1 VTLVDSERMPYN
13 AGIHTALVSEILPP
27 SFSEKLSMVHD
38 SSAINSTKSEHA
50 RTSVPSSLSLLK
62 LETAILLFL
71 VLCLLLTGLLG
82 HRLDA
87 SLFTLLFVS
96 LGALSSALLVHLYL
110 QLNKPL
116 NQSLLSV
123 NDWSARIL
131 AGDLKVRMPRLPL
144 SEENPI
150 ENSLRTN
157 INRIGE
163 KLENLTH
170 NMNELVAQ
178 HVEDIEQK
186 DHTLEIVYDV
196 AASINSSRDL
206 DELLTR
212 FLSTL
217 TNVVNARAA
226 VVRLITDDGQM
237 RLVSSLGLDEELMKK
252 EQLLPSEQCLCG
264 NAYREDEVYY
274 QKISNC
280 DKIIGRAFFDSDDI
294 GMIAVPLQYRDKTL
308 GVYNLFVENHELPN
322 PEDMTILLT
331 NIGRHLGMAIDKARS
346 DNESKRLSI
355 MEERTRLAHELH
367 DSLAQTLASLRFQ
380 VRVLDETLRRGKE
393 PEIWFELEKIENNLD
408 EAYAELR
415 ELITH
420 FRAPIDKRGLIPAV
434 EHLVDRFRNQCDIS
448 IFLQNDWNVLQ
459 LPASIEMQA
468 LRIIQESLNNIRKHS
483 QAHAVRVFMR
493 SDTQGN
499 CSILVED
506 DGVGM
511 NISPASDRTSGDH
524 LGLSIMQERAK
535 RFGGTVQFESEPGEG
550 TRILLQFHYP
560 ELPEAEI
567 SEIKVQAP
575 VK

>member
-1 VTLVDSERMPYN
+1 MVDRTLSS
-13 AGIHTALVSEILPP
+13 GL
-27 SFSEKLSMVHD
+27 SEKLSRLQD
-38 SSAINSTKSEHA
+38 A
-50 RTSVPSSLSLLK
+50 RLPAADKPALAGLSHLRR
-62 LETAILLFL
+62 ETGALLFL
-71 VLCLLLTGLLG
+71 LLCLILTGILG
-82 HRLDA
+82 QQLHQ
-87 SLFTLLFVS
+87 SLYTGLFLLFGF
-96 LGALSSALLVHLYL
+96 LATALLVHLYL

-116 NQSLLSV
+116 NRTLMSI
-123 NDWSARIL
+123 NDWADDVL
-131 AGDLKVRMPRLPL
+131 AGNLRARLPAL
-144 SEENPI
+144 PLNESNPVENR
-150 ENSLRTN
+150 LREN

-170 NMNELVAQ
+170 NMNELVEQ
-178 HVEDIEQK
+178 HIEDIEQK

-212 FLSTL
+212 FLRTL

-237 RLVSSLGLDEELMKK
+237 RLVSSLGLDEDLMQK

-264 NAYREDEVYY
+264 NAYREDEVYF
-274 QKISNC
+274 QKIAKC

-308 GVYNLFVENHELPN
+308 GVYNLFVENSDLPN

-331 NIGRHLGMAIDKARS
+331 NIGRHLGMAIDKART

-380 VRVLDETLRRGKE
+380 VRVLDETLRGGRE

-434 EHLVDRFRNQCDIS
+434 EHLVERFRNQSDIS
-448 IFLQNDWNVLQ
+448 IFLQKDWNVLQ

-483 QAHAVRVFMR
+483 QAHTVRVFMR
-493 SDTQGN
+493 SDPQGD
-499 CSILVED
+499 CSILIED

-511 NISPASDRTSGDH
+511 NIEPKSDRTSGDH
-524 LGLSIMQERAK
+524 LGLSIMEERAK
-535 RFGGTVQFESEPGEG
+535 RIGGSVQFESEPGEG
-550 TRILLQFHYP
+550 TRILLRFRYP
-560 ELPEAEI
+560 ELPQSMDAGIPVEAP
-567 SEIKVQAP
+567 AR
-575 VK
+575 

>member
-1 VTLVDSERMPYN
+1 MSSRL
-13 AGIHTALVSEILPP
+13 
-27 SFSEKLSMVHD
+27 SEKISVANHSD
-38 SSAINSTKSEHA
+38 STKIAELAPENSPA
-50 RTSVPSSLSLLK
+50 WSSLVYLK
-62 LETAILLFL
+62 KETGVLLFL
-71 VLCLLLTGLLG
+71 IFCLLLTGLLG
-82 HRLDA
+82 HQLDETIFTTLFI
-87 SLFTLLFVS
+87 SLT
-96 LGALSSALLVHLYL
+96 ALCIGIILHLYL

-116 NQSLLSV
+116 NQSLLAV
-123 NDWSARIL
+123 NEWSDNILSGNLQARL
-131 AGDLKVRMPRLPL
+131 TALPL
-144 SEENPI
+144 SEESSV
-150 ENSLRTN
+150 EYTLRKN
-157 INRIGE
+157 INRIGGT
-163 KLENLTH
+163 LENLTH
-170 NMNELVAQ
+170 NMHDLVEQ
-178 HVEDIEQK
+178 HLEDIEQK

-217 TNVVNARAA
+217 TNVVHARAA

-237 RLVSSLGLDEELMKK
+237 RLISSLGLDEELMQK

-264 NAYREDEVYY
+264 SAYREDEVYY
-274 QKISNC
+274 QKIDKC

-308 GVYNLFVENHELPN
+308 GVYNLFVENSDLPN

-380 VRVLDETLRRGKE
+380 VRVLDETLRRGQE
-393 PEIWFELEKIENNLD
+393 PEIWSEMEKIENNLD

-420 FRAPIDKRGLIPAV
+420 FRAPIDKRGLIPAI
-434 EHLVDRFRNQCDIS
+434 EHLVDRFRNQCEIN
-448 IFLQNDWNVLQ
+448 IYLQNDWNVLQ

-483 QAHAVRVFMR
+483 QAHSVRVFMR

-499 CSILVED
+499 CRILIED

-511 NISPASDRTSGDH
+511 NIAPKSDRTSGDH
-524 LGLSIMQERAK
+524 LGLSIMEERAK
-535 RFGGTVQFESEPGEG
+535 RFGGTVQIESEPGEG
-550 TRILLQFHYP
+550 TRIFLHFQYP
-560 ELPEAEI
+560 EI
-567 SEIKVQAP
+567 SQTEDTEIKVQAP